1 MWNLTWF
8 GIGEHCLVWKQEVQL
23 KPSWCQ
29 CLQKQSGIDLIYLTL
44 KVVHIVAVI
53 AWMAALFYLPR
64 LFVYHAKHN
73 DEKLLSSVFKVMES
87 RLYGV
92 IANPAMV
99 VVWLSGI
106 YLVYVQGNQFWL
118 NLKIFFVFLM
128 TLYHFFLF
136 YSLKRF
142 KDDLNDY
149 SERFFRIINE
159 VPTVLV
165 IIIVGLVVF
174 KPNL

>member
-1 MWNLTWF
+1 
-8 GIGEHCLVWKQEVQL
+8 
-23 KPSWCQ
+23 
-29 CLQKQSGIDLIYLTL
+29 
-44 KVVHIVAVI
+44 
-53 AWMAALFYLPR
+53 MAALFYLPR

-87 RLYGV
+87 KLYGV

-99 VVWLSGI
+99 VAWLSGI

>member
-1 MWNLTWF
+1 M
-8 GIGEHCLVWKQEVQL
+8 
-23 KPSWCQ
+23 
-29 CLQKQSGIDLIYLTL
+29 IYLSF
-44 KVVHIVAVI
+44 KVIHIVAVI

-92 IANPAMV
+92 IANPAMI

-136 YSLKRF
+136 YALKRF

>member
-1 MWNLTWF
+1 M
-8 GIGEHCLVWKQEVQL
+8 
-23 KPSWCQ
+23 
-29 CLQKQSGIDLIYLTL
+29 IYLSF
-44 KVVHIVAVI
+44 KVIHIVAVI

-73 DEKLLSSVFKVMES
+73 DEILLSSVFKVMES

-92 IANPAMV
+92 IANPAMI

-136 YSLKRF
+136 YALKRF

-149 SERFFRIINE
+149 SERFFRIVNE

>member
-1 MWNLTWF
+1 M
-8 GIGEHCLVWKQEVQL
+8 
-23 KPSWCQ
+23 
-29 CLQKQSGIDLIYLTL
+29 IYLTL

>member
-1 MWNLTWF
+1 M
-8 GIGEHCLVWKQEVQL
+8 
-23 KPSWCQ
+23 
-29 CLQKQSGIDLIYLTL
+29 IYLSF
-44 KVVHIVAVI
+44 KVIHIVAVI

-92 IANPAMV
+92 IANPAMI

-128 TLYHFFLF
+128 TLYHLFLF
-136 YSLKRF
+136 YALKRF

-149 SERFFRIINE
+149 SERFFRIVNE

>member
-1 MWNLTWF
+1 M
-8 GIGEHCLVWKQEVQL
+8 
-23 KPSWCQ
+23 
-29 CLQKQSGIDLIYLTL
+29 IYLSF
-44 KVVHIVAVI
+44 KVIHIVAVI

-92 IANPAMV
+92 IANPAMI
-99 VVWLSGI
+99 VVWLSGV

-136 YSLKRF
+136 YALKRF

-149 SERFFRIINE
+149 SERFFRIVNE

>member
-1 MWNLTWF
+1 MC
-8 GIGEHCLVWKQEVQL
+8 IRD
-23 KPSWCQ
+23 S
-29 CLQKQSGIDLIYLTL
+29 
-44 KVVHIVAVI
+44 IVAVI

-92 IANPAMV
+92 IANPAMI

-136 YSLKRF
+136 YALKRF

>member
-1 MWNLTWF
+1 
-8 GIGEHCLVWKQEVQL
+8 
-23 KPSWCQ
+23 
-29 CLQKQSGIDLIYLTL
+29 
-44 KVVHIVAVI
+44 
-53 AWMAALFYLPR
+53 MAALFYLPR

-92 IANPAMV
+92 IANPAMI

-136 YSLKRF
+136 YALKRF
-142 KDDLNDY
+142 TDDLNDY
-149 SERFFRIINE
+149 SERFFRIVNE

>member
-1 MWNLTWF
+1 
-8 GIGEHCLVWKQEVQL
+8 
-23 KPSWCQ
+23 
-29 CLQKQSGIDLIYLTL
+29 
-44 KVVHIVAVI
+44 
-53 AWMAALFYLPR
+53 MAALFYLPR

-142 KDDLNDY
+142 KDDVKEVSKGYDCGLQIKGYND
-149 SERFFRIINE
+149 
-159 VPTVLV
+159 VK
-165 IIIVGLVVF
+165 VGDSIEAFQNIEIKKKLS
-174 KPNL
+174 

>member
-1 MWNLTWF
+1 M
-8 GIGEHCLVWKQEVQL
+8 
-23 KPSWCQ
+23 
-29 CLQKQSGIDLIYLTL
+29 IYLTL

-159 VPTVLV
+159 GSNSFGCNHCWTCSV
-165 IIIVGLVVF
+165 
-174 KPNL
+174 

>member
-1 MWNLTWF
+1 
-8 GIGEHCLVWKQEVQL
+8 
-23 KPSWCQ
+23 
-29 CLQKQSGIDLIYLTL
+29 
-44 KVVHIVAVI
+44 
-53 AWMAALFYLPR
+53 MAALFYLPR

-73 DEKLLSSVFKVMES
+73 DEKFLSSVFKVMES

-92 IANPAMV
+92 IANPAMI

-136 YSLKRF
+136 YALKRF

>member
-1 MWNLTWF
+1 M
-8 GIGEHCLVWKQEVQL
+8 
-23 KPSWCQ
+23 
-29 CLQKQSGIDLIYLTL
+29 IYLSF
-44 KVVHIVAVI
+44 KVIHIVAVI

-92 IANPAMV
+92 IANPAMI

-128 TLYHFFLF
+128 TIYHFFLF
-136 YSLKRF
+136 YALKRF

-149 SERFFRIINE
+149 SERFFRIVNE

>member
-1 MWNLTWF
+1 ML
-8 GIGEHCLVWKQEVQL
+8 
-23 KPSWCQ
+23 
-29 CLQKQSGIDLIYLTL
+29 YLTITT
-44 KVVHIVAVI
+44 VHIVSVI

-73 DEKLLSSVFKVMES
+73 EEKMLSSVFKVMES

-92 IANPAMV
+92 IATPAMV
-99 VVWLSGI
+99 FVWLTGI
-106 YLVYVQGNQFWL
+106 YLVIYQGTQNWL

-136 YSLKRF
+136 FSLKKF
-142 KDDLNDY
+142 EGDMNNF

-159 VPTVLV
+159 VPTILV

-174 KPNL
+174 KPNF

>member
-1 MWNLTWF
+1 MT
-8 GIGEHCLVWKQEVQL
+8 
-23 KPSWCQ
+23 
-29 CLQKQSGIDLIYLTL
+29 YLTL

>member
-1 MWNLTWF
+1 M
-8 GIGEHCLVWKQEVQL
+8 
-23 KPSWCQ
+23 
-29 CLQKQSGIDLIYLTL
+29 IYLSF
-44 KVVHIVAVI
+44 KVIHIVAVI
-53 AWMAALFYLPR
+53 AGMAALFYLPR

-92 IANPAMV
+92 IANPAMI

-136 YSLKRF
+136 YALKRF

-149 SERFFRIINE
+149 SERFFRIVNE

>member
-1 MWNLTWF
+1 
-8 GIGEHCLVWKQEVQL
+8 
-23 KPSWCQ
+23 
-29 CLQKQSGIDLIYLTL
+29 LIYLTL

>member
-1 MWNLTWF
+1 
-8 GIGEHCLVWKQEVQL
+8 
-23 KPSWCQ
+23 
-29 CLQKQSGIDLIYLTL
+29 
-44 KVVHIVAVI
+44 
-53 AWMAALFYLPR
+53 
-64 LFVYHAKHN
+64 
-73 DEKLLSSVFKVMES
+73 MES

-92 IANPAMV
+92 IANPAMI

-118 NLKIFFVFLM
+118 NLKILFVFLM
-128 TLYHFFLF
+128 TLYNFFLF
-136 YSLKRF
+136 YALKRF

-149 SERFFRIINE
+149 SERFFRIVNE

>member
-1 MWNLTWF
+1 
-8 GIGEHCLVWKQEVQL
+8 
-23 KPSWCQ
+23 
-29 CLQKQSGIDLIYLTL
+29 
-44 KVVHIVAVI
+44 
-53 AWMAALFYLPR
+53 MAALFYLPR
-64 LFVYHAKHN
+64 LFVYNAKHN

-92 IANPAMV
+92 IANPAMI

-106 YLVYVQGNQFWL
+106 YLVYVQGNEFWL

-136 YSLKRF
+136 YALKRF

-149 SERFFRIINE
+149 SERFFRIVNE

>member
-1 MWNLTWF
+1 M
-8 GIGEHCLVWKQEVQL
+8 
-23 KPSWCQ
+23 
-29 CLQKQSGIDLIYLTL
+29 IYLSF
-44 KVVHIVAVI
+44 KVIHIVAVI

-92 IANPAMV
+92 IANPAMI

-136 YSLKRF
+136 YALKRF
-142 KDDLNDY
+142 NDDLNDY
-149 SERFFRIINE
+149 SERFFRIVNE

>member
-1 MWNLTWF
+1 
-8 GIGEHCLVWKQEVQL
+8 
-23 KPSWCQ
+23 
-29 CLQKQSGIDLIYLTL
+29 
-44 KVVHIVAVI
+44 
-53 AWMAALFYLPR
+53 MAALFYLPR

-92 IANPAMV
+92 IANPAMI

-128 TLYHFFLF
+128 TIYHFFLF
-136 YSLKRF
+136 YALKRF

-149 SERFFRIINE
+149 SERFFRTINE

>member
-1 MWNLTWF
+1 
-8 GIGEHCLVWKQEVQL
+8 
-23 KPSWCQ
+23 
-29 CLQKQSGIDLIYLTL
+29 
-44 KVVHIVAVI
+44 
-53 AWMAALFYLPR
+53 MAALFYLPR

-92 IANPAMV
+92 IANPAMI

-128 TLYHFFLF
+128 TFYHFFLF
-136 YSLKRF
+136 YALKRF

-149 SERFFRIINE
+149 SERFFRIVNE

>member
-1 MWNLTWF
+1 M
-8 GIGEHCLVWKQEVQL
+8 
-23 KPSWCQ
+23 
-29 CLQKQSGIDLIYLTL
+29 IYLSF
-44 KVVHIVAVI
+44 KVIHIVAVI

-92 IANPAMV
+92 IASPAMI

-136 YSLKRF
+136 YALKRF

-149 SERFFRIINE
+149 SERFFRIVNE

>member
-1 MWNLTWF
+1 MVLR
-8 GIGEHCLVWKQEVQL
+8 HEVQPKL
-23 KPSWCQ
+23 SECQ
-29 CLQKQSGIDLIYLTL
+29 CLQRLSGIDLIYLSF
-44 KVVHIVAVI
+44 KVIHIVAVI

-92 IANPAMV
+92 IANPAMI

-136 YSLKRF
+136 YALKRF

-149 SERFFRIINE
+149 SERFFRIVNE

>member
-1 MWNLTWF
+1 MKTNE
-8 GIGEHCLVWKQEVQL
+8 IHQ
-23 KPSWCQ
+23 
-29 CLQKQSGIDLIYLTL
+29 I
-44 KVVHIVAVI
+44 AVI

-64 LFVYHAKHN
+64 LLVYHAKHN
-73 DEKLLSSVFKVMES
+73 EEELISSVFKVMES
-87 RLYGV
+87 RLYSV
-92 IANPAMV
+92 IATPAMV
-99 VVWLSGI
+99 AVWFTGI

-136 YSLKRF
+136 FSLKKF
-142 KDDLNDY
+142 EDDLNNF

-159 VPTVLV
+159 VPTLLV

-174 KPNL
+174 KPN